1 MLNQYEASGAP
12 PALTGLFCFPIP
24 TPYGVG

>member
-1 MLNQYEASGAP
+1 MLEGKESSAAP
-12 PALTGLFCFPIP
+12 PALTGSLRFSLP